1 MAFDL
6 TTNTNFVTQTGT
18 DADLSALASLT
29 GIEVITSGTRTF
41 YKLPGGRALRV
52 QGTLSFQATE
62 EGIIGSNTAT
72 GTGSGL
78 SAGGIEIQSSGVLNI
93 EGRIHSSITDASQ
106 VTSDVSGATNSMLTA
121 YFFEGVSRIWH
132 GSLGATNCGAVTIK
146 GGGTLNATAVT
157 IFEGRG
163 SMAFDVSSLGSIKDC
178 RVIINDT
185 THPSILAEQALPG
198 NRGYLTRLRSAAF
211 NFDGYEAVGGGFI
224 VQSQRAA
231 ATSPGQFSGFIG
243 AQSAS
248 NEGALWENNAN
259 NNFNIDNPTFVNCPV
274 AIAAQSNDVS
284 GTGTEDRMHAFV
296 NNAADGTETV
306 IRPIDGGSQG
316 IYVNIGK
323 NISVSAMEFGGTAA
337 DTQGTLVFIKDS
349 PSNVS
354 STNSQDAGTFVFG
367 TVDGTSI
374 TNQAENA
381 TIEYFETLGSTGE
394 LSENIRV
401 TTGILDIAKGTAQN
415 TTYDTGT
422 SSIDRRGD
430 ASTTTYNSADK
441 LKDEFTVYSYQAKYN
456 VQQETAALKGNGILA
471 LEPVMFLDSDYSST
485 AFGTRVTVAN
495 LDEMYDAVKQLKA
508 TTAAEFQ
515 QPTESTLYASNSAG
529 LLDVGSRAITASTG
543 GSALFAATS
552 STFAVNV
559 STVLTSGTK
568 FSGLKTSGS
577 VDLSNIN
584 LATIEV
590 QAATGTNLPTT
601 IPTGFN
607 STFTHNISSNTTITV
622 EEGADVSGLT
632 ITRTAG
638 AVLTIV
644 GARRGDFASVP
655 ALTGTIEAFTHT
667 VEIDT
672 SAVGACFYRVLH
684 DDITDFEILG
694 AGSSGT
700 IAAGADSHTITLDS
714 TVVTALKRNEA
725 LVVCVTAA
733 DGNDLRYV
741 TTAQNITEG
750 IAISRDPTY
759 NSGSGSNS
767 DITGSYNVSTN
778 LYTIQVL
785 AGVDEGAAVYNK
797 SIGLL
802 KTSQNYCDWIARDG
816 LTNSI
821 THSSTINTT
830 LPINAG
836 NVRIATAK
844 DGSVFTAVQIQGVT
858 SDNSTPITSLTS
870 PVVFIPGTE
879 TSTDS
884 TLSVSIG
891 LTIKGSSEV
900 DYAEVGST
908 VKGIIQEPLKRI
920 SLSIPVSDSD
930 F

>member
-6 TTNTNFVTQTGT
+6 TTNANFVTQTGT
-18 DADLSALASLT
+18 DADLSALTSLT

-78 SAGGIEIQSSGVLNI
+78 SAGGIEIQSGGTLNI

-132 GSLGATNCGAVTIK
+132 GSLGADNCGAVTIK

-185 THPSILAEQALPG
+185 THPSIPAEQALPG

-224 VQSQRAA
+224 VQEQRAA

-354 STNSQDAGTFVFG
+354 STNTQDAGTFAFG

-374 TNQAENA
+374 TGQDEDT

-456 VQQETAALKGNGILA
+456 VQQETTSLKGNGTLA
-471 LEPVMFLDSDYSST
+471 LAPVMFLDQRYSST
-485 AFGTRVTVAN
+485 AFGSRVTVAN
-495 LDEMYDAVKQLKA
+495 LNELYDAVKQLKA
-508 TTAAEFQ
+508 TSAAEFQ
-515 QPTESTLYASNSAG
+515 QPTESTLYVTNSSG
-529 LLDVGSRAITASTG
+529 LLDVGSRAISASTG

-559 STVLTSGTK
+559 STALTSGTM

-584 LATIEV
+584 LATVEV
-590 QAATGTNLPTT
+590 QAATATNLPTT
-601 IPTGFN
+601 IPAGFN
-607 STFTHNISSNTTITV
+607 STFTHNISTNTTITV
-622 EEGADVSGLT
+622 EAGADVSGLT

-644 GARRGDFASVP
+644 GVLRGAFASVP

-667 VEIDT
+667 IEIDT
-672 SAVGACFYRVLH
+672 SAVGACNYRV
-684 DDITDFEILG
+684 IQGTGTFQILG

-700 IAAGADSHTITLDS
+700 IAAGVDTHTITLDS
-714 TVVTALKRNEA
+714 AVQTALIRDEQ
-725 LVVCVTAA
+725 LRVCVTAA
-733 DGNDLRYV
+733 DGSDLLYT
-741 TTAQNITEG
+741 TTAQDITED
-750 IAISRDPTY
+750 ITINADPAY
-759 NSGSGSNS
+759 NSTAAESSK
-767 DITGSYNVSTN
+767 ITGTFNQVAN
-778 LYTIQVL
+778 IYTIQIL
-785 AGVDEGAAVYNK
+785 AGVNEGAAVYNK
-797 SIGLL
+797 SLGLL
-802 KTSQNYCDWIARDG
+802 KTSQGYCDFIVRNGID
-816 LTNSI
+816 NSI
-821 THSSTINTT
+821 THTSTINTT
-830 LPINAG
+830 LPVNAG
-836 NVRIATAK
+836 NIRITTAK
-844 DGSVFTAVQIQGVT
+844 DGNVFTAVQIQGVVA
-858 SDNSTPITSLTS
+858 DNSVAVTSTS
-870 PVVFIPGTE
+870 APVVFIPGSE
-879 TSTDS
+879 TSTDA
-884 TLSVSIG
+884 TLTVSIG
-891 LTIKGSSEV
+891 LVIKGSSEIDYDEV
-900 DYAEVGST
+900 DSR
-908 VKGIIQEPLKRI
+908 VKTIVQDPMIKASKLIPLN
-920 SLSIPVSDSD
+920 DAD